1 MEKILKINCPK
12 GKDVIYDEDTMS
24 IRFID
29 IEPVQSESWDEFC
42 KNHPNTKGE
51 YVVHPGSIMKA
62 ETMDLRKSGWFSIF
76 ETKEDAEGIVA
87 FMKLIRLHDEWVE
100 GYSRKNAVVAI
111 YYECDIDEICV
122 ASAWNTLW
130 FPDFYSA
137 DKFID
142 CHRDL
147 IMKAKRFI

>member
-24 IRFID
+24 IRFVD
-29 IEPVQSESWDEFC
+29 IEPTRSESWEEFC

-51 YVVHPGSIMKA
+51 YVVHPGSIMQA
-62 ETMDLRKSGWFSIF
+62 ESMDLRKGGWFSIF

-100 GYSRKNAVVAI
+100 GYGRNEAVASI
-111 YYECDIDEICV
+111 YYEGNRDEIYI
-122 ASAWNTLW
+122 SESWHTLW
-130 FPDFYSA
+130 FPSFTLV
-137 DKFID
+137 DKFLD